1 MSLLPGVTKTET
13 RLLIRRNVMSEDL
26 TEKLPVSDREKLN
39 LILTIVQNLSS
50 TVQNL
55 SSEVADIKLRL
66 TNLEQK
72 VEERLYDTR
81 PIWEKVAADILQL
94 KEETREL
101 RNLLVEET
109 REIKTHLRDIYRRLS
124 IFNDTLVTIQADYR
138 DIYDR
143 VR

>member
-1 MSLLPGVTKTET
+1 
-13 RLLIRRNVMSEDL
+13 MSEDL
-26 TEKLPVSDREKLN
+26 TEKLPASDREKLN

-50 TVQNL
+50 TVQNLSSSVQNL

-81 PIWEKVAADILQL
+81 PIWEKLAADILQL

-101 RNLLVEET
+101 RNLLIEET

-124 IFNDTLVTIQADYR
+124 IFNDTLVTIQVDYR

-143 VR
+143 VRRLELGPG